1 MASGYADIATT
12 AVADVQSTF
21 KQVYLMAVNSVPD
34 ATTLSAQ
41 FKRTRKFKIAPDGLT
56 FNAKLE
62 TGGKVANV
70 PDGKLLPKAS
80 RPQRKQ
86 GKANAAY
93 TYTVIAVGGQSL
105 PLTEDNR
112 NAFVSN
118 LEDQMEDAMTRVRLD
133 LERQLNGDGR
143 GILCLLETVVGAPTY
158 GAYQAYGL
166 ATPAGA
172 PGTLLLVEGMEVAFI
187 NPADGTERGRSTITA
202 VDASADTFTTA
213 AAPAGGAIGDYVVL
227 CNDVDATG
235 SDLANNYLTE
245 SAGIQAVCNSA
256 DTFEAIDGTAYRRWN
271 SPRLNAAGASVTE
284 KLLATEEAKARAKS
298 GKKPN
303 LHYTTPGISI
313 DLQDSLAGLR
323 RLTEKKK
330 LSGGYEGL
338 DINGR
343 TVIEGDYA
351 PKGTWFQL
359 NTDEDCV
366 GMMDLVKMGF
376 VDVDGAKLH
385 RMEGRHAYRA
395 DLFVPHGPIW
405 FSRAAHR
412 MIHNLADDT
421 SITR

>member
-1 MASGYADIATT
+1 MDYADIATT
-12 AVADVQSTF
+12 AVADVASTF

-34 ATTLSAQ
+34 ACALSAQ

-86 GKANAAY
+86 GKANASH
-93 TYTVIAVGGQSL
+93 TYTVIGVGGQSI

-118 LEDQMEDAMTRVRLD
+118 LEDQMEDGMTRVRLD

-143 GILCLLETVVGAPTY
+143 GILCVLETVNGAPTY
-158 GAYQAYGL
+158 GAYYPYGL
-166 ATPAGA
+166 TTPVGA
-172 PGTLLLVEGMEVAFI
+172 PGTQLLVEGMEVAFV
-187 NPADGTERGRSTITA
+187 NPAGGAERVTRAYVVSIDTA
-202 VDASADTFTTA
+202 ADTFTLSA
-213 AAPAGGAIGDYVVL
+213 SPVAGAIGDYVVL
-227 CNDVDATG
+227 CNNVDATG
-235 SDLANNYLTE
+235 SDMANNYLLET
-245 SAGIQAVCNSA
+245 AGIMAVCNSG
-256 DTFEAIDGTAYRRWN
+256 DVFEAIDGAAYRRWN
-271 SPRLNAAGASVTE
+271 SPRTNAAGASITE
-284 KLLATEEAKARAKS
+284 KLLATDEAKARAKS

-323 RLTEKKK
+323 RFTEKKK
-330 LSGGYEGL
+330 LAGGYSGL

-343 TVIEGDYA
+343 TVIEGDFC

-359 NTDEDCV
+359 CTDEDCV
-366 GMMDLVKMGF
+366 GMMDLVKMGY
-376 VDVDGAKLH
+376 VDLDGAKLH
-385 RMEGRHAYRA
+385 RVEGRHAYRA
-395 DLFVPHGPIW
+395 DLYVPHGVIW
-405 FSRAAHR
+405 FNRAAHR
-412 MIHNLADDT
+412 MIMNLADDT